1 MRVNVERSGL
11 ANPNPNPN
19 PNHNPNMPGAQR
31 CSLKKSCPPVTSTTG
46 TPSGQAQATSAR
58 QQPPLTTTTGSRQ
71 PSRHSAGSVTCPP
84 REPHTRQAIAASATG
99 RTSCTA
105 SSCCSWLTASA
116 AATVAAVH
124 SPLPPPPPPP
134 PLSSSGGLMS
144 SRETSTHAIV
154 RASGSNR
161 QPAHVARLRGLAR
174 AKPIWLRSMPEAA
187 ASCSSRATWCMC
199 TQPGG

>member
-1 MRVNVERSGL
+1 
-11 ANPNPNPN
+11 
-19 PNHNPNMPGAQR
+19 MPGAQR

-46 TPSGQAQATSAR
+46 TPAGQAQATSAR

-116 AATVAAVH
+116 AAIVAAAH
-124 SPLPPPPPPP
+124 SPLPLPPPPPL
-134 PLSSSGGLMS
+134 PLSSGSGLMLS
-144 SRETSTHAIV
+144 SRETSTQAIV

-161 QPAHVARLRGLAR
+161 QLAHVARLRGLAR
-174 AKPIWLRSMPEAA
+174 ANPIWLTSMPEAS
-187 ASCSSRATWCMC
+187 ASCSLRATPCMC
-199 TQPGG
+199 TQPGGYRRP